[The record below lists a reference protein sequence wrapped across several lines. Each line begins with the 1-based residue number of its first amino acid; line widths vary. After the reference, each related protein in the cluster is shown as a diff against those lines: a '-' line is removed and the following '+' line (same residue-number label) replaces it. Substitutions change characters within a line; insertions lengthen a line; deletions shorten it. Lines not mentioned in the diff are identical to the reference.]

1 MLIRCKNCNKEL
13 EPHVA
18 RTVSCGCPNMT
29 SIKSDNTIF
38 ANDLSQVLIID
49 QHKQVNKKP
58 GVLSQDDISWQESR
72 RQRKIRKLD
81 FEIR

>member
-13 EPHVA
+13 ESHVA

-29 SIKSDNTIF
+29 SIKNDTIF
-38 ANDLSQVLIID
+38 ANDLSLVVIIESD
-49 QHKQVNKKP
+49 KQTIKKP

-72 RQRKIRKLD
+72 RQRKVRKLD
-81 FEIR
+81 FEVR

>member
-13 EPHVA
+13 ETPVA
-18 RTVSCGCPNMT
+18 RTVSCGCANMT

-38 ANDLSQVLIID
+38 AKDLTLVLIIN
-49 QHKQVNKKP
+49 QQERVNKKL
-58 GVLSQDDISWQESR
+58 GVLSQDDISWQETR
-72 RQRKIRKLD
+72 RQRKVRKLD